1 MNTDDLQAD
10 FSNYWMKKV
19 MTIVNAVG
27 NPGVV
32 SALLLALFL
41 AIDAGRAAAAG
52 SLDSLGRFYDNVIT
66 YTARFDQVV
75 LDEGLNTIEE
85 SAGVMQIA
93 RPGRFRWD
101 YEPPNEQTI
110 VGDGTRVWI
119 YDIELEQI
127 TVRPQERLLG
137 RTPATILA
145 GSGDFTTNY
154 EVRDLGPAGSLEWV
168 GIKPRDND
176 SGFNDMRIGFEGDAL
191 RTIELIDGLGQ
202 TTRITMNNGTENEPA
217 EDSRF
222 TLTPP
227 EGVDVIDESL
237 E

>member
-1 MNTDDLQAD
+1 
-10 FSNYWMKKV
+10 
-19 MTIVNAVG
+19 MTIINAAA
-27 NPGVV
+27 NPSVV

-52 SLDSLGRFYDNVIT
+52 SLDSLSRFYENVIT

-85 SAGVMQIA
+85 STGVMQIA

-110 VGDGTRVWI
+110 VGDGMRVWI

-127 TVRPQERLLG
+127 AVRPQEQLLG

-154 EVRDLGPAGSLEWV
+154 EVRDLGPAGSLAWV
-168 GIKPRDND
+168 GIRPRDSD

-191 RTIELIDGLGQ
+191 RTIELVDGLGQ
-202 TTRITMNNGTENEPA
+202 TTRITMKNGTENEPA